1 MNRTYRALAI
11 ALCLALALAASAHAV
26 GEGRI
31 VGTVLNPEG
40 KPIPGI
46 KITLTRPGTNFKQEK
61 VTDNNGKFTVLI
73 LDATQEYVLR
83 MEKAGYDP
91 YEETIKP
98 KPQDVLRLTYTL
110 AEIAPQAAAAGP
122 SEEEVK
128 KLEGQNAAVAA
139 FNEGV
144 TTLQA
149 NNLAVAATKFEEAT
163 KLDPTL
169 APAFGA
175 LAEVYAELKKYPE
188 ALAAADRFLEL
199 QPGAVRGLRVRF
211 DAARAL
217 NDKEKLGPAL
227 DALVAADK
235 SRETAVRIYNL
246 GAETSRV
253 GDRDGAIGYFKR
265 AIEIDPTLDQA
276 YAAMGQVLLVKK
288 SYKEAVQA
296 VDPVLARNPKNLEA
310 LTIRYE
316 ALKAAGDKAGATA
329 AQEAMK
335 AAQASMNP
343 DDLFKQ
349 GVALYNANNMVDAV
363 EAFAMALTVNP
374 KHAKS
379 HYMLGLAYAGTD
391 AAKAKEHLTKFLE
404 LAPDDPDAAQA
415 KEMLTYLK

>member
-1 MNRTYRALAI
+1 MNRTCRALAI
-11 ALCLALALAASAHAV
+11 ALCLALALAATAHAV

-31 VGTVLNPEG
+31 IGTVLNPEG

-46 KITLTRPGTNFKQEK
+46 KISLTRPGTSFKMDK
-61 VTDNNGKFTVLI
+61 VTDNNGKFTLLI

-83 MEKAGYDP
+83 MEKAGYDA
-91 YEETIKP
+91 YEETVKP
-98 KPQDVLRLTYTL
+98 KPGDVLRLSYTL
-110 AEIAPQAAAAGP
+110 AEIAPQPATGP

-128 KLEGQNAAVAA
+128 KIEGQNAAVAA

-175 LAEVYAELKKYPE
+175 LAEVQYEQKKYAE
-188 ALAAADRFLEL
+188 ALAAADRYLEL
-199 QPGAVRGLRVRF
+199 EPGAVRGLRVRF
-211 DAARAL
+211 DAARAM
-217 NDKEKLGPAL
+217 NDKEKLGKAL
-227 DALVAADK
+227 EALVAGDK

-246 GAETSRV
+246 GAETSRA
-253 GDRDGAIGYFKR
+253 GDRDGAIAYFKR

-363 EAFAMALTVNP
+363 EAFSMALTVNP

-404 LAPDDPDAAQA
+404 LAPNDPDAAQA

>member
-11 ALCLALALAASAHAV
+11 ALCLVLALAASAHAV

-31 VGTVLNPEG
+31 VGTVTNPEG
-40 KPIPGI
+40 KPLEGI
-46 KITLTRPGTNFKQEK
+46 KITLSRPGTNYKQEK
-61 VTDNNGKFTVLI
+61 VTDKNGRFTVLV

-83 MEKAGYDP
+83 MEKEGYDA

-98 KPQDVLRLTYTL
+98 KPEDTLRLSYTL
-110 AEIAPQAAAAGP
+110 SEVAPKPAGP
-122 SEEEVK
+122 SEEEIK
-128 KLEGQNAAVAA
+128 QLDGKNQAIAA

-149 NNLAVAATKFEEAT
+149 NNLPAAEAKFKEAT
-163 KLDPTL
+163 TLDPAL

-175 LAEVYAELKKYPE
+175 LAEVCAEQKKHAE

-199 QPGAVRGLRVRF
+199 EPGAVRGLRVRF
-211 DAARAL
+211 DTLRAMG
-217 NDKEKLGPAL
+217 DKEKLGPAME
-227 DALVAADK
+227 ALIAADK

-246 GAETSRV
+246 GAETSRA
-253 GDRDGAIGYFKR
+253 GDRDGAIAYFKR
-265 AIEIDPTLDQA
+265 AIEVDPTLDQA

-288 SYKEAVQA
+288 SYKEAAQA
-296 VDPVLARNPKNLEA
+296 VEPVLARNPQNLEA

-316 ALKAAGDKAGATA
+316 ALKAAGDKAGAAA

-363 EAFAMALTVNP
+363 AAFQMALTVNP

-415 KEMLTYLK
+415 REMLTYLK

>member
-11 ALCLALALAASAHAV
+11 ALCLVLALAASAHAV

-31 VGTVLNPEG
+31 VGTVTNPEG
-40 KPIPGI
+40 KPLEGI
-46 KITLTRPGTNFKQEK
+46 KITLSRPGTNYKQEK
-61 VTDNNGKFTVLI
+61 VTDKNGRFTVLV

-83 MEKAGYDP
+83 MEKEGYDA

-98 KPQDVLRLTYTL
+98 KPEDTLRLSYTL
-110 AEIAPQAAAAGP
+110 SEVAPKAAGP
-122 SEEEVK
+122 SEEEIK
-128 KLEGQNAAVAA
+128 QLDGKNQAIAA

-149 NNLAVAATKFEEAT
+149 NNLPAAEAKFKEAT
-163 KLDPTL
+163 TLDPAL

-175 LAEVYAELKKYPE
+175 LAEVCAEQKKHAE

-199 QPGAVRGLRVRF
+199 EPGAVRGLRVRF
-211 DAARAL
+211 DTLRAMG
-217 NDKEKLGPAL
+217 DKEKLGPAME
-227 DALVAADK
+227 ALIAADK

-246 GAETSRV
+246 GAETSRA
-253 GDRDGAIGYFKR
+253 GDRDGAIAYFKR
-265 AIEIDPTLDQA
+265 AIEVDPTLDQA

-288 SYKEAVQA
+288 SYKEAAQA
-296 VDPVLARNPKNLEA
+296 VEPVLARNPQNLEA

-316 ALKAAGDKAGATA
+316 ALKAAGDKAGAAA

-363 EAFAMALTVNP
+363 AAFQMALTVNP

-415 KEMLTYLK
+415 REMLTYLK

>member
-1 MNRTYRALAI
+1 MNRTYRALTI
-11 ALCLALALAASAHAV
+11 ALCLILALAATAHAV

-31 VGTVLNPEG
+31 IGTVLNPEG

-61 VTDNNGKFTVLI
+61 VTDKNGKFTILI
-73 LDATQEYVLR
+73 LDATQEYLLQ

-98 KPQDVLRLTYTL
+98 KPSDVLRLTYTL
-110 AEIAPQAAAAGP
+110 AEIAPQAATGP

-128 KLEGQNAAVAA
+128 KIEGQNAAVAA

-149 NNLAVAATKFEEAT
+149 NDLAAAEAKFAEAT
-163 KLDPTL
+163 KLDPAL

-175 LAEVYAELKKYPE
+175 LAEVSYEQKKYAE

-199 QPGAVRGLRVRF
+199 QPGALRGLKVRF
-211 DAARAL
+211 DAARAM

-227 DALVAADK
+227 EALVAADK

-246 GAETSRV
+246 GAETSRA
-253 GDRDGAIGYFKR
+253 GDRDGAINYFKR
-265 AIEIDPTLDQA
+265 AIEVDPTLDQA

-316 ALKAAGDKAGATA
+316 ALKASGDKAGATA

-363 EAFAMALTVNP
+363 EAFSMALTVNP

-404 LAPDDPDAAQA
+404 LAPNDPDAAQA

>member
-1 MNRTYRALAI
+1 MNRTYRAPVI
-11 ALCLALALAASAHAV
+11 ALCLILALAASAHAV

-31 VGTVLNPEG
+31 VGTVTNPEG
-40 KPIPGI
+40 KPLQGI
-46 KITLTRPGTNFKQEK
+46 KITLSRPGTNYKQEK
-61 VTDNNGKFTVLI
+61 VTDKNGRFTVLI

-83 MEKAGYDP
+83 MEKEGYDA

-98 KPQDVLRLTYTL
+98 KPEDTLRLSYTL
-110 AEIAPQAAAAGP
+110 SEVAPKAAAGP
-122 SEEEVK
+122 SDEEIK
-128 KLEGQNAAVAA
+128 QLEGKNQAIAA

-149 NNLAVAATKFEEAT
+149 NNLPAAEAKFKEAT
-163 KLDPTL
+163 TLDPAL

-175 LAEVYAELKKYPE
+175 LSEVYAEQKKHAE
-188 ALAAADRFLEL
+188 ALATADRYLEL
-199 QPGAVRGLRVRF
+199 EPGAVRGLRVRF
-211 DAARAL
+211 DTLRAMG
-217 NDKEKLGPAL
+217 DKEKLGPAME
-227 DALVAADK
+227 ALIAADK

-246 GAETSRV
+246 GAETSRA
-253 GDRDGAIGYFKR
+253 GDRDGAVAYFKR
-265 AIEIDPTLDQA
+265 AIEVDPTLDQA

-288 SYKEAVQA
+288 SYKEAAQSVE
-296 VDPVLARNPKNLEA
+296 PVLARNPKNLEA

-316 ALKAAGDKAGATA
+316 ALKAAGDKAGAAA

-363 EAFAMALTVNP
+363 AAFQMAITVNP